1 VVGRTRSVAGPRTT
15 GSGHE
20 WARSPMRI
28 AIAAPYPPFDGV
40 PHAGGAYL
48 HAYITYLSQNHKVD
62 LICTTKPEPR
72 TVSTYDGSVGVH
84 FARPLEVGGTSRI
97 RLQARTLTG
106 FNIRAPEVDGLISDP
121 HARAVLAAADIVDI
135 QWAEL
140 LRALPVVRRD
150 RGRKPIVVTEHDLFA
165 RGMVRLARSQSGTVE
180 PIPFRKRIFAPFA
193 IFAETYFLTKSD
205 LVQLFNRD
213 DIRLLRRCG
222 LRRPCAVLDPLID
235 PSPEALISE
244 RSNKVIFAA
253 AFARGPNAEGATWF
267 LRKVWPGVL
276 RSFPGAT
283 VVLAGSGSA
292 EALAA
297 CPAPGASATGYLP
310 DLKAAYTGC
319 AVAVAPLLRGA
330 GLKFKVPQALAY
342 GLPVVTTSVGAEG
355 MPPACPAVVANS
367 APDMAHA
374 VVSLLKSP
382 DRARELGAEGRAW
395 VASAFDFS
403 RSMEEVERR
412 FGALVQ
418 RGAR

>member
-1 VVGRTRSVAGPRTT
+1 
-15 GSGHE
+15 
-20 WARSPMRI
+20 MRI
-28 AIAAPYPPFDGV
+28 AIAALYPPFDGV
-40 PHAGGAYL
+40 PHAGGAFL
-48 HAYITYLSQNHKVD
+48 HAYITHLSQNHKVD
-62 LICTTKPEPR
+62 LICTTEPEPR
-72 TVSTYDGSVGVH
+72 TLSTYDGWVGVH
-84 FARPLEVGGTSRI
+84 FASPLQAGGTSRM

-121 HARAVLAAADIVDI
+121 YARSVLAAADIVDI

-140 LRALPVVRRD
+140 LRALPVLRRD

-165 RGMVRLARSQSGTVE
+165 RGMVRLARSQSNTVE

-193 IFAETYFLTKSD
+193 IFTETYFLAKCD
-205 LVQLFNRD
+205 VVQLFNRD
-213 DIRLLRRCG
+213 DIALLRRCG

-235 PSPEALISE
+235 PSPEVLISE

-253 AFARGPNAEGATWF
+253 AFSRGPNAEGATWF
-267 LRKVWPGVL
+267 LKKVWPSVV
-276 RSFPGAT
+276 RAVPEAT

-292 EALAA
+292 ELLAA

-310 DLKAAYTGC
+310 DLKTAYAGC

-342 GLPVVTTSVGAEG
+342 GLPVVTTRVGAEG

-374 VVSLLKSP
+374 VVALLQAP
-382 DRARELGAEGRAW
+382 DKARQQGAQGRAW
-395 VASAFDFS
+395 VANVFDFS
-403 RSMEEVERR
+403 RSMEQVEHR
-412 FGALVQ
+412 FEAL
-418 RGAR
+418 ARQGGR